1 MKFRFIKYTLIVTIS
16 WFISMNSNAQE
27 QLPPKKESTN
37 NIQDQNSA
45 TKTNQDINKQNDS
58 TSVAPAQAS
67 SNNKKVENNNSV
79 NNDNIDNKSPNKIL
93 KDEEQ
98 TKSQPEPEEPET
110 KKVNETKEVKETKI
124 EEKKKIEI
132 KIDDN
137 YNPESL
143 MLSDDELRKLNKAL
157 SSLINN
163 EDYIADDSFD
173 DFAEQEVVVEQ
184 QQQSERSFIHLS
196 SLLYLN
202 KEVWVVWI
210 NNEKITSDN
219 NDPNNEYYISEISKN
234 KVTITWSLG
243 ITKWKI
249 ITGKSDQDIPK
260 TNKDNQ
266 IVNVFSL
273 RPNQTYILSDNKI
286 IEGKYMPKTYQ
297 DGLQD
302 NVEDIKENIDG
313 LLDGGFDF
321 F

>member
-27 QLPPKKESTN
+27 QLPPKEESTN
-37 NIQDQNSA
+37 NIQDQNNT
-45 TKTNQDINKQNDS
+45 TKTNQDINNNKQNDS
-58 TSVAPAQAS
+58 TSVNPAQES
-67 SNNKKVENNNSV
+67 SNNKKVENNNIV

-93 KDEEQ
+93 KDKEQ
-98 TKSQPEPEEPET
+98 TKNQPEPET

-124 EEKKKIEI
+124 EEKEKIEI

-286 IEGKYMPKTYQ
+286 IEGKYMPKNYQ
-297 DGLQD
+297 DSLQD
-302 NVEDIKENIDG
+302 NVEDIKESIDG